1 MSEVPEV
8 EASPNGEEDQPEA
21 IAPAAAPAAVDDAS
35 GAADADAED
44 DASSAADAD
53 AEDDASSTADA
64 DAEDDASGAADAD
77 AEDVVFST
85 ADADAVIASPKPA
98 AAPKAASPKAAASPA
113 VEQEADEE
121 PQEEEQAAPARHLVE
136 GSQWYILQTYS
147 GFENRV
153 KKTIE
158 EKLRVANLGHL
169 VEEVFVPGEDVTRV
183 KNGRKRTMH
192 VIYFPGYV
200 LIKMNL
206 TDELWHLLMDIPRV
220 AGFVGGNNR
229 EPQALGEEELS
240 HIRSQ
245 MSEGFRQAT
254 LKDEF
259 EVGQQVIVIDGPFAN
274 FSGKIDEVNVEKNK
288 LRVLISILGRST
300 PVELDFD
307 KVKAHP
313 DAG

>member
-1 MSEVPEV
+1 MSEHMPD
-8 EASPNGEEDQPEA
+8 AQAG
-21 IAPAAAPAAVDDAS
+21 AAA
-35 GAADADAED
+35 
-44 DASSAADAD
+44 
-53 AEDDASSTADA
+53 
-64 DAEDDASGAADAD
+64 
-77 AEDVVFST
+77 
-85 ADADAVIASPKPA
+85 
-98 AAPKAASPKAAASPA
+98 
-113 VEQEADEE
+113 
-121 PQEEEQAAPARHLVE
+121 EEEQAEQPSAEQPEPEKEQGPKLVE

-158 EKLRVANLGHL
+158 EKLRVATLGHL

-183 KNGRKRTMH
+183 KNGRKRTQH

-200 LIKMNL
+200 LIKMKL

-229 EPQALGEEELS
+229 DPQALSEKELS

-259 EVGQQVIVIDGPFAN
+259 DVGQQVIVIDGPFAN
-274 FSGKIDEVNVEKNK
+274 FTGKIDEVNVEKNK

-307 KVKAHP
+307 KVKSQTE
-313 DAG
+313 

>member
-1 MSEVPEV
+1 MS
-8 EASPNGEEDQPEA
+8 AHSPQDQPRPPGE
-21 IAPAAAPAAVDDAS
+21 P
-35 GAADADAED
+35 
-44 DASSAADAD
+44 
-53 AEDDASSTADA
+53 
-64 DAEDDASGAADAD
+64 
-77 AEDVVFST
+77 
-85 ADADAVIASPKPA
+85 
-98 AAPKAASPKAAASPA
+98 
-113 VEQEADEE
+113 EQEAAAAQE
-121 PQEEEQAAPARHLVE
+121 PEAEPGPPAIRLVE
-136 GSQWYILQTYS
+136 GSRWYILQTYS

-183 KNGRKRTMH
+183 KNGRKRTLH

-200 LIKMNL
+200 LIKMKL
-206 TDELWHLLMDIPRV
+206 SDELWHLLMDIPRV

-229 EPQALGEEELS
+229 DPQPLGDEELS

-245 MSEGFRQAT
+245 MSEGFRQAP

-259 EVGQQVIVIDGPFAN
+259 DIGQQVIVIDGPFAN

>member
-1 MSEVPEV
+1 VAAAEPE
-8 EASPNGEEDQPEA
+8 PQPEPEPEPEA
-21 IAPAAAPAAVDDAS
+21 MAAAELEPEPEPEPQPEPEAMAAADLEPEPEPEPEPVAAAAPPVKPAAPKPAPAPAAAAAAPAA
-35 GAADADAED
+35 E
-44 DASSAADAD
+44 
-53 AEDDASSTADA
+53 
-64 DAEDDASGAADAD
+64 
-77 AEDVVFST
+77 
-85 ADADAVIASPKPA
+85 P
-98 AAPKAASPKAAASPA
+98 
-113 VEQEADEE
+113 EAEE
-121 PQEEEQAAPARHLVE
+121 PGEPPVHRVE

-183 KNGRKRTMH
+183 KNGRKRLMH

-200 LIKMNL
+200 LVKMVL

-229 EPQALGEEELS
+229 EPQPLQEQELH

-254 LKDEF
+254 LKEEF
-259 EVGQQVIVIDGPFAN
+259 EIGQQVIVIDGPFAN
-274 FSGKIDEVNVEKNK
+274 FSGKVDEVNAEKNK